1 MTPRDAEP
9 VLSRR
14 APRRRADHGSK
25 IMNRILLML
34 MEAIELVRALGN
46 SYRLASSGP
55 GSSFLYGRFAFNFC
69 RRAVVWVAR

>member
-1 MTPRDAEP
+1 
-9 VLSRR
+9 
-14 APRRRADHGSK
+14 
-25 IMNRILLML
+25 MNRILLML
-34 MEAIELVRALGN
+34 MEATELIRALGN